1 MREPKEDRDM
11 TPEQIKRIVKVLNT
25 IGWPTSFYFDGHY
38 WLHEF
43 NGLNIDAVVLAGNHF
58 RQWLKKHWDEVESH
72 CTNGVV
78 ALELVRYN
86 PPGESCYH
94 AEVVINTE
102 GETDELELY
111 LTAVERTLEQ
121 EASNG

>member
-1 MREPKEDRDM
+1 MVDHINIEDN
-11 TPEQIKRIVKVLNT
+11 L
-25 IGWPTSFYFDGHY
+25 WAY
-38 WLHEF
+38 
-43 NGLNIDAVVLAGNHF
+43 F

-72 CTNGVV
+72 CAHGVV

>member
-11 TPEQIKRIVKVLNT
+11 TTELTARIVKVLNT

-58 RQWLKKHWDEVESH
+58 RKWLKKQWDEVDSH
-72 CTNGVV
+72 CTHGTVTLIL
-78 ALELVRYN
+78 ARYN
-86 PPGESCYH
+86 QPDAPSDWQQ
-94 AEVVINTE
+94 VVINTE

-111 LTAVERTLEQ
+111 LTAVEQTLEQ
-121 EASNG
+121 ENAK

>member
-1 MREPKEDRDM
+1 M
-11 TPEQIKRIVKVLNT
+11 TPELTARIVKVLNT

-58 RQWLKKHWDEVESH
+58 RKWLKKQWDEVDSH
-72 CTNGVV
+72 CTHGTVTLIL
-78 ALELVRYN
+78 ARYN
-86 PPGESCYH
+86 QPDAPSDWQQ
-94 AEVVINTE
+94 VVINTE

-111 LTAVERTLEQ
+111 LTAVEQTLEQ
-121 EASNG
+121 ENAK